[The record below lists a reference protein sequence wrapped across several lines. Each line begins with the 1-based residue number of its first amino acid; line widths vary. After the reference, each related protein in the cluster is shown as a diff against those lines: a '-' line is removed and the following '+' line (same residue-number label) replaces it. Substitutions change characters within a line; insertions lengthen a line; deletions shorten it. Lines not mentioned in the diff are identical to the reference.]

1 MSRQASVG
9 VAVRYQDCWMCKL
22 VVHKGDHVIR
32 IKREAE
38 GTQQR
43 YVTAM
48 VCLDCGIAIADAAAE
63 FVEAHR

>member
-1 MSRQASVG
+1 
-9 VAVRYQDCWMCKL
+9 MCKL
-22 VVHKGDHVIR
+22 VVRKGDHVIR

-38 GTQQR
+38 STHQR

-48 VCLDCGIAIADAAAE
+48 VCIDCGIAIADAAAE

>member
-1 MSRQASVG
+1 
-9 VAVRYQDCWMCKL
+9 MCKL

-32 IKREAE
+32 IKREADS
-38 GTQQR
+38 TQQR

-63 FVEAHR
+63 FVEGKR